1 MGRTKLFE
9 RSDITD
15 KVLKVFWQK
24 GYTDTSLKDLEE
36 ATGVFKPALYSE
48 FGDKEGLFLECV
60 KYYREYY
67 SSRLQLEKETAGW
80 KKTEDF
86 LRSTF
91 RDKVNRGCFEASIF
105 ARDLPILPKTLK
117 PLLKDGAEII
127 TNLIRSNLKVAG
139 IKSHKLD
146 NLTSTIFTFY
156 CGMSALAFHES
167 REIMEERLSHFLEL
181 IRS

>member
-1 MGRTKLFE
+1 MGRNKLFE
-9 RSDITD
+9 RSEVTD
-15 KVLKVFWQK
+15 KALQVFWQK
-24 GYTDTSLKDLEE
+24 GFTDTSLKDLEE

-60 KYYREYY
+60 NYYREHY
-67 SSRLQLEKETAGW
+67 SSRLQLEKATIGW
-80 KKTEDF
+80 QNIEDF

-91 RDKVNRGCFEASIF
+91 HNKVNRGCFEASIF

-117 PLLKDGAEII
+117 PLLEGGSERIND
-127 TNLIRSNLKVAG
+127 LIRSNLKASG

-146 NLTSTIFTFY
+146 QLSSTVFTFY

-167 REIMEERLSHFLEL
+167 RQALEERLSHFLKF
-181 IRS
+181 IQS

>member
-15 KVLKVFWQK
+15 KALKVFWQK
-24 GYTDTSLKDLEE
+24 GFTDTSLKDLEE

-60 KYYREYY
+60 KYYREHY
-67 SSRLQLEKETAGW
+67 SSRLQLQKDPAGW
-80 KKTEDF
+80 QNIEDF

-91 RDKVNRGCFEASIF
+91 RNKVNKGCFEASIF
-105 ARDLPILPKTLK
+105 ARDLPIMPKTLK
-117 PLLKDGAEII
+117 PLLEDGSEMI
-127 TNLIRSNLKVAG
+127 TNLIRSNLKVSG

-146 NLTSTIFTFY
+146 HLTSILFTFY
-156 CGMSALAFHES
+156 CGMSVLAFHES
-167 REIMEERLSHFLEL
+167 RQILEERLSNFLEF